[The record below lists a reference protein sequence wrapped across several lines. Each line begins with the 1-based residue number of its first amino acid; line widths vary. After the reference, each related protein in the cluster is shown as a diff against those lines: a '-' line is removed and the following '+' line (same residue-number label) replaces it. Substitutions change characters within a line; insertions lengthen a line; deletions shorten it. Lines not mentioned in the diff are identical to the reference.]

1 MNVPA
6 PRFFWQMTYHFDIG
20 LYIMPKHIFEGQDIP
35 SFPHFD
41 MEKGWPVTTS
51 PWRVVHSSPQ
61 QKILDRAD
69 DWWGVEAG
77 VAELPAVERF
87 VLLPD
92 QGEQQLVQSVIK
104 NEVDFTTGIQ
114 PSSSRQFSRAIRR
127 LRRGPA
133 VNRPTAMSTGGRTR
147 CMSTTLREP
156 WSDPN
161 VRWALSYY
169 IDRDAIVDVAWSGA
183 SEVTP
188 LPMPSYPPLMPY
200 FEAIKPLLEKY
211 NTLEFNPEKGDALL
225 TAKGWDERRR
235 RHVAR

>member
-1 MNVPA
+1 
-6 PRFFWQMTYHFDIG
+6 MTYHFDIG
-20 LYIMPKHIFEGQDIP
+20 LYIMPKHIFENQDIP

-41 MEKGWPVTTS
+41 LEKGWPVTTS

-87 VLLPD
+87 ILLPD

-114 PSSSRQFSRAIRR
+114 PSSWPTVLKGNPKATSWTGSESPYGYVDWWPHS
-127 LRRGPA
+127 LY
-133 VNRPTAMSTGGRTR
+133 VNN
-147 CMSTTLREP
+147 LREP

-169 IDRDAIVDVAWSGA
+169 IDRDAIVEVAWSGA
-183 SEVTP
+183 SSGHAAAHAQLPAADAVLRRDQAAAGEVQHAGVQP
-188 LPMPSYPPLMPY
+188 
-200 FEAIKPLLEKY
+200 
-211 NTLEFNPEKGDALL
+211 GQ
-225 TAKGWDERRR
+225 G
-235 RHVAR
+235 